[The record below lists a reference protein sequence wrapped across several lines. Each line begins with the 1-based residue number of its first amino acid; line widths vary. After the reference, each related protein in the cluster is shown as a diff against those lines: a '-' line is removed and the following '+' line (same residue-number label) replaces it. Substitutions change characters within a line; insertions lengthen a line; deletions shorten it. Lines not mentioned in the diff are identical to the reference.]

1 VSTAVVLDSG
11 PLGDLS
17 NPKNPPHVVA
27 CRQWTIVLQAAGRRI
42 LLPEI
47 ADYEVRRELIRINAR
62 RSLSILNGLTKQFEY
77 LPLTTDI
84 MRHAAELWAQA
95 RQQGRPT
102 AGDQT
107 LDADVILAAQAM
119 SLVTPVI
126 VATTNVSHVSRF
138 VPADLW
144 QNIAP

>member
-11 PLGDLS
+11 PVGDLS
-17 NPKNPPHVVA
+17 NPKNPPHVAA
-27 CRQWTIVLQAAGRRI
+27 CRHWVATVQAVGRRVI
-42 LLPEI
+42 LPEI
-47 ADYEVRRELIRINAR
+47 ADYEVRRELLRIR
-62 RSLSILNGLTKQFEY
+62 SKKGLANLDWLGQQLEY
-77 LPLTTDI
+77 LLLTTDV
-84 MRHAAELWAQA
+84 MRRAAELWAQA

-107 LDADVILAAQAM
+107 LDADVILAAQAL
-119 SLVTPVI
+119 SLGVPVI
-126 VATTNVSHVSRF
+126 VATANVSHVSRF